1 MPRLLPGT
9 LLFLATIFALIIAN
23 SPFKN
28 LYHYLF
34 DEIILFD
41 HFNLH
46 MIINDFFMAIFF
58 LVVGC
63 EIKREILY
71 GHLSDFKKAAF
82 PILAACGGVIFPA
95 IIFFTFNLSTPYS
108 SGVGIP
114 ISTDIAFAVGVFMI
128 FKNKLNT
135 SLKVFLLSL
144 AVVDDLLSILMIA
157 ILYSSNFN
165 YYALG
170 AALLIVSFIA
180 LLNKLNKNNCLLPY
194 LVGGFFLWSALYL
207 SGIHATISG
216 VILAMIIPMK
226 SNSHNKTIMA
236 SDKVEHYFTPV
247 CNLIILPL
255 FAFSNTGI
263 DLNIS
268 FDIANASNLIS
279 GIVLGLVIGKPLG
292 IMIFTY
298 LATKL
303 HIAEK
308 PKGTRWSSI
317 FLVSLIAGIGF
328 TMSIFV
334 TEIAFEGNL
343 QVINLAKASILL
355 ASIISCT
362 LAYACIEIM
371 PSLTG
376 FYSKLTSKNFILNK

>member
-1 MPRLLPGT
+1 
-9 LLFLATIFALIIAN
+9 
-23 SPFKN
+23 
-28 LYHYLF
+28 
-34 DEIILFD
+34 
-41 HFNLH
+41 

-71 GHLSDFKKAAF
+71 GHLSNIKKAAF

-95 IIFFTFNLSTPYS
+95 IIFFIFNLSTPYS

-128 FKNKLNT
+128 FKNKLNP

-157 ILYSSNFN
+157 VLYSSNFN

-170 AALLIVSFIA
+170 FALLIVSFIA
-180 LLNKLNKNNCLLPY
+180 LLNKLNKHNSVILYLL
-194 LVGGFFLWSALYL
+194 LGLFLWVAIYL
-207 SGIHATISG
+207 SGIHATIAG
-216 VILAMIIPMK
+216 VILAMMLPTK
-226 SNSHNKTIMA
+226 TKYQNNKHSI
-236 SDKVEHYFTPV
+236 SEKIEHHFTPL
-247 CNLIILPL
+247 CNFIILPL

-263 DLNIS
+263 SLDIS
-268 FDIANASNLIS
+268 FDMVNANNLMN
-279 GIVLGLVIGKPLG
+279 GIILGLVLGKPIG

-308 PKGTRWSSI
+308 PRDARWSSI

-343 QVINLAKASILL
+343 QVINLAKVSILI

-362 LAYACIEIM
+362 LAYIGIETM
-371 PSLTG
+371 PNIVSL
-376 FYSKLTSKNFILNK
+376 YSKSILKKSKKLALNK